1 MNPLGVHALV
11 WVGDWTEPSARLA
24 IESSRETGFDIIEI
38 PLLDPWGVDPVMTR
52 RLLEDNGMQATCS
65 LGLGA
70 DTDVS
75 SEDSAVVA
83 KGRDLLAAAVEAAH
97 GFGAT
102 HLCGVVYSMM
112 GKYAAPASTIS
123 RQHSA
128 ESMAWLHEQC
138 TQAGIDL
145 SLEVVN
151 RYETN
156 IANTAREMVA
166 LIERAGADI
175 GVHLDSYHMNIEE
188 NGLADPV
195 HSTGD
200 RFRYLHIGESH
211 RGYLGTGNVDFDELF
226 GAVREVGYSGPVTF
240 ESFSSA
246 VVSADLTPMLAL
258 WRNLWDDGRDLATHA
273 RAFMAERLGD

>member
-11 WVGDWTEPSARLA
+11 WVGDWSEPSARLA
-24 IESSRETGFDIIEI
+24 IESTRETGFDIIEI
-38 PLLDPWGVDPVMTR
+38 PLLDPWSVDAKMTR
-52 RLLEDNGMQATCS
+52 RLLEDNGLQATCS
-65 LGLGA
+65 LGLGP

-75 SEDSAVVA
+75 SEDPAVVA
-83 KGRDLLAAAVEAAH
+83 RGRDLLAAAVEAAH
-97 GFGAT
+97 DFGAT

-112 GKYAAPASTIS
+112 GKFTAPMSPLS
-123 RQHSA
+123 RRHSV
-128 ESMAWLHEQC
+128 ESMAWLHGEC
-138 TQAGIDL
+138 AQAGLDL

-156 IANTAREMVA
+156 VANTAAEMLA
-166 LIERAGADI
+166 LIDETGADI

-188 NGLADPV
+188 NGLAEPV
-195 HSTGD
+195 RATGD

-226 GAVREVGYSGPVTF
+226 GAVRDVGYAGPVTF

-246 VVSADLTPMLAL
+246 VVSAELTPMLAL
-258 WRNLWDDGRDLATHA
+258 WRNLWDDSVDLASHA
-273 RAFMAERLGD
+273 RAFMAERLAG

>member
-11 WVGDWTEPSARLA
+11 WVGDWSEPSARLA
-24 IESSRETGFDIIEI
+24 IESTRETGFDIIEI
-38 PLLDPWGVDPVMTR
+38 PLLDPWSVDAAMTR
-52 RLLEDNGMQATCS
+52 RLLDDNGLQATCS
-65 LGLGA
+65 LGLGS

-75 SEDSAVVA
+75 SEDEKVVA

-102 HLCGVVYSMM
+102 HLCGVLYSMM
-112 GKYAAPASTIS
+112 GKYAAPASTTS
-123 RQHSA
+123 RRHAA
-128 ESMAWLHEQC
+128 ESMAWLHEQ
-138 TQAGIDL
+138 TSQAGIAL

-156 IANTAREMVA
+156 IANTAAEMVA
-166 LIERAGADI
+166 LIEESGADI

-188 NGLADPV
+188 NGLSAAV
-195 HSTGD
+195 RETGE

-226 GAVREVGYSGPVTF
+226 GAVREVGYAGPVTF

-246 VVSADLTPMLAL
+246 VVSAELTPMLAL
-258 WRNLWDDGRDLATHA
+258 WRNLWEDGRDLATHA
-273 RAFMAERLGD
+273 RAFMAERLAG

>member
-11 WVGDWTEPSARLA
+11 WVGDWSEPSARKA
-24 IESSRETGFDIIEI
+24 VESTREVGFDILEI
-38 PLLDPWGVDPVMTR
+38 PLLDPWSVDAGMTR
-52 RLLEDNGMQATCS
+52 RLLDDNGLQATCS
-65 LGLGA
+65 LGLGR

-75 SEDSAVVA
+75 SEDPAVVA
-83 KGRDLLAAAVEAAH
+83 KGRELLAAAVEAAH

-102 HLCGVVYSMM
+102 HLCGVLYSMM
-112 GKYAAPASTIS
+112 GKYGAPITPTS
-123 RQHSA
+123 RQHCV

-138 TQAGIDL
+138 AQAGIAL

-156 IANTAREMVA
+156 VANTAQEMLA
-166 LIERAGADI
+166 LIDETGVDI

-188 NGLADPV
+188 NGLAEPV
-195 HSTGD
+195 RETGE

-211 RGYLGTGNVDFDELF
+211 RGYLGTGNVDFDQLF
-226 GAVREVGYSGPVTF
+226 GAVREVGYTGPITF

-246 VVSADLTPMLAL
+246 VVNEDLTPMLAL
-258 WRNLWDDGRDLATHA
+258 WRNLWTDGKDLATHA
-273 RAFMAERLGD
+273 RAFMAERLAG

>member
-11 WVGDWTEPSARLA
+11 WVGDWSEPSARLA
-24 IESSRETGFDIIEI
+24 VESTREVGFDILEI
-38 PLLDPWGVDPVMTR
+38 PLLDPWSVDPAMTR
-52 RLLEDNGMQATCS
+52 RLLDDNGLQATCS
-65 LGLGA
+65 LGLGR

-75 SEDSAVVA
+75 SEDASVVA

-102 HLCGVVYSMM
+102 HLCGVLYSMM
-112 GKYAAPASTIS
+112 GKYGAPISPAS
-123 RQHSA
+123 RQNCV

-156 IANTAREMVA
+156 VANTAREMVA
-166 LIERAGADI
+166 LIDETGADI

-188 NGLADPV
+188 NGLAEPV
-195 HSTGD
+195 HSTGE

-211 RGYLGTGNVDFDELF
+211 RGYLGTGNVDFDQLF
-226 GAVREVGYSGPVTF
+226 TAVREVGYTGPVTF

-246 VVSADLTPMLAL
+246 VVNADLTPMLAL
-258 WRNLWDDGRDLATHA
+258 WRNLWTDGKDLATHA
-273 RAFMAERLGD
+273 RAFMAERLAD